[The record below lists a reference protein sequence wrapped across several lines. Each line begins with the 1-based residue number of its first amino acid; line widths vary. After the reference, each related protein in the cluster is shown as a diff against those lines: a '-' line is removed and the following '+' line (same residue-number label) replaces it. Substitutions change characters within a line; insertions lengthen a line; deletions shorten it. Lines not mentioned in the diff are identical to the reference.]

1 MKERIRKIM
10 EEENMTPARFAD
22 SLEIGRAVI
31 SHILNGRNNPSLDI
45 VTRILGKMPE
55 INPEW
60 LLTGNGTMYK
70 KEKVLQMEEAHVA
83 TNDANNGFPDL
94 FSQLSPE
101 NQENQYI
108 GTPQNEYRKENI
120 VNNTQNDFQKTI
132 NERIIYKE
140 LPAKK
145 IKQIIIYYSD
155 NTFEAFNHE

>member
-1 MKERIRKIM
+1 M

-22 SLEIGRAVI
+22 ALEIGRAVI

-60 LLTGNGTMYK
+60 LLTGKGTMYK
-70 KEKVLQMEEAHVA
+70 NEKVLQVED
-83 TNDANNGFPDL
+83 TQIQNNGFPDL
-94 FSQLSPE
+94 FSQLPSESPE
-101 NQENQYI
+101 NQPNDAAE
-108 GTPQNEYRKENI
+108 NEYRKENI
-120 VNNTQNDFQKTI
+120 VNNVQNESQKII
-132 NERIIYKE
+132 NERIIYKD